1 MASRLIGYCCRSC
14 GLRWTCGGRLRNGG
28 RKSRLGRGEMRMSP
42 IGGMKARMPPSAN
55 RALEGPSLVAR
66 RRALQRGMK
75 QEAAT
80 ASTRCSLLSKCDR
93 ITGFKEG
100 LGHIWVTVINNRPL
114 QRDTMSDG
122 RKSLEKLLSGK
133 IKMIGKLE
141 VL

>member
-1 MASRLIGYCCRSC
+1 
-14 GLRWTCGGRLRNGG
+14 
-28 RKSRLGRGEMRMSP
+28 MSP
-42 IGGMKARMPPSAN
+42 MGGMKARMPPSAN
-55 RALEGPSLVAR
+55 RALEGPSLVAK

-122 RKSLEKLLSGK
+122 RKSLEKLLLGK